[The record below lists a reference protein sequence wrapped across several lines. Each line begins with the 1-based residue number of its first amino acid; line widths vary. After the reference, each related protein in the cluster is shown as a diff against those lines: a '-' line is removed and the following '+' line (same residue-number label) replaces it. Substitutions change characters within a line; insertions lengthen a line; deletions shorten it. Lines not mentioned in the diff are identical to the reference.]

1 MPSQEDIQKLEAAL
15 AEARAS
21 LQSEQTEQGAGNK
34 TAPQEPPTQETET
47 APDLRAQIA
56 EEVKNALGA
65 KSDQVQGRVDVGALV
80 REAVQEAL
88 KGQQAQAQ
96 SGTDIKAI
104 VAEVLAEHKSP
115 RKTPLAHPENEE
127 EQTGRGS
134 KGGGTYI
141 PKHHLGDKANFNT
154 FLCAVGRKDR
164 GTIHDIQQEFGVV
177 GYGGKALVEGTG
189 ALDTVAGP
197 SGGFLV
203 PPEFSQD
210 LIPLLYPYVILRRAG
225 AKTYTMRSPQF
236 YRPRLTGGA
245 TASYIGETAA
255 IPSSQQTF
263 DQFSLLA
270 KELTAL
276 VPVSRLLVEDSDP
289 AVEDIIKTDM
299 SQQIG
304 LKEDKTFLTGT
315 GSSTVP
321 QGLLSRSDI
330 QNITV
335 VDTTNGDALTY
346 DTIVDIETALDLANI
361 PEVNR
366 IWIAHPKLRGTL
378 RKIKD
383 QNLRPIFSEFLDPQQ
398 STLLAGRPNG
408 NNVPQSTLF
417 GKPFYTSTQ
426 LPTRTVNGHT
436 TYDLALVE
444 VSQVVIGQLGGMEV
458 AMSDEASF
466 VDGSNNTISAFQS
479 NLSLFR
485 MVLRHDV
492 NIEHPSAVVVRQG
505 ILP

>member
-1 MPSQEDIQKLEAAL
+1 MPSVEDIQKLEAAL
-15 AEARAS
+15 AEARSS
-21 LQSEQTEQGAGNK
+21 LQSEQAEQGAGGK
-34 TAPQEPPTQETET
+34 TAPQESNNQETENT
-47 APDLRAQIA
+47 PDLRAQIA
-56 EEVKNALGA
+56 EEVRNALGA
-65 KSDQVQGRVDVGALV
+65 KSEQTQQRIDTASLV

-88 KGQQAQAQ
+88 KGQQAQ

-104 VAEVLAEHKSP
+104 VAEVLAEYKSP
-115 RKTPLAHPENEE
+115 RKTPLEHPANEE
-127 EQTGRGS
+127 EQSGRGS

-141 PKHHLGDKANFNT
+141 PKNRLGEKATFNT

-289 AVEDIIKTDM
+289 AVEDIIRTDM

-321 QGLLSRSDI
+321 QGLLTRSDI
-330 QNITV
+330 TNIV
-335 VDTTNGDALTY
+335 PVATNGDVLTY
-346 DTIVDIETALDLANI
+346 DMIVDIETQLDLANI
-361 PEVNR
+361 PEQNR

-383 QNLRPIFSEFLDPQQ
+383 TAGRPIFSEFLDPQQ

-408 NNVPQSTLF
+408 TGIPQSTLF

-426 LPTRTVNGHT
+426 LPTRTVGSGT

-492 NIEHPSAVVVRQG
+492 NVEHPSAVVVRQG